1 MADYF
6 KKLLSKDEKREL
18 QEVID
23 QYHKNITPLIVPIS
37 LFKHYIRK
45 YDKEYLKN
53 QYYLNP
59 HPIELKLRNRT

>member
-1 MADYF
+1 MAGYF

-23 QYHKNITPLIVPIS
+23 QYHKNITPLIVPIT

-45 YDKEYLKN
+45 YDKGYLKN

-59 HPIELKLRNRT
+59 NPIELKLSNRT